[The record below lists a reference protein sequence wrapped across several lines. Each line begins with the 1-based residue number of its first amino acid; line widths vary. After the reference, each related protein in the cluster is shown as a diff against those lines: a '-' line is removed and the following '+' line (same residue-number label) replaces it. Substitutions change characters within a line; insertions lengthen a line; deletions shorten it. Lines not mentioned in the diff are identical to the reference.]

1 MELLLLFSL
10 WLSHLWK
17 LGVLFLFRHVV
28 AVFFLKLISRS
39 LPQGFAQEKGLIFAE
54 ERPEVSL
61 SIPRGVNLFGT
72 RVLYSCTM
80 PLATISPS

>member
-1 MELLLLFSL
+1 
-10 WLSHLWK
+10 
-17 LGVLFLFRHVV
+17 VV

-54 ERPEVSL
+54 ERPKVSL

-72 RVLYSCTM
+72 RVLVYNALGNNFPFLILILD
-80 PLATISPS
+80 PLFFSIATIAILYNNNLYF